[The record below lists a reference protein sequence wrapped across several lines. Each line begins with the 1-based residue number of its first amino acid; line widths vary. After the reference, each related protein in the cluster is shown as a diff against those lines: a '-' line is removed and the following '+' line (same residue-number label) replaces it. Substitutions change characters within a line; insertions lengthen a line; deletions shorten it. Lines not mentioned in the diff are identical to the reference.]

1 MMPPWAAVAAH
12 ALAPTLF
19 CKTLQ
24 DERQILPRSIYPST
38 GLRLQCNIWR
48 RALLYRRTQTAHSDV
63 EKNRQNFPGIVL
75 HDAPGPNCQTTTSK
89 LDAVWFKD
97 GAPS

>member
-75 HDAPGPNCQTTTSK
+75 QAASSASISSDVSPVACASA
-89 LDAVWFKD
+89 DVR
-97 GAPS
+97 S